1 MSFPET
7 TAARRPDAGQNPCAA
22 GNGLS
27 DEIPGGGTAGHETV
41 YELLAGVAE
50 ERIRGCNGHIRTRTV
65 RHTHNRSGI
74 AHQFYRIQHHDP
86 IVRCIHCTVAP
97 NIAP

>member
-41 YELLAGVAE
+41 HELLAGVAE
-50 ERIRGCNGHIRTRTV
+50 KRIRGPGGKFGTCAARA
-65 RHTHNRSGI
+65 GI
-74 AHQFYRIQHHDP
+74 SSRFYRFPHPDP
-86 IVRCIHCTVAP
+86 MA
-97 NIAP
+97 